1 MLTLPGWNSIE
12 TVSRLAKI
20 FTIAGFISLFL
31 LGAFEVLAYVYG
43 NRKDALGAI
52 AGQNAAASRSRED
65 EQAEQKRSADIADAK
80 SRAAE
85 AERRAIRVRKRR
97 QPGPH
102 AAGVGHGV
110 AKPADQATAQPR
122 LGKPRYALGKR
133 PRPDRPGRLCRPVVD
148 QRLEWIVGF
157 TTPQ

>member
-31 LGAFEVLAYVYG
+31 LGAFEILAYVYG

-85 AERRAIRVRKRR
+85 AERRAERLEK
-97 QPGPH
+97 
-102 AAGVGHGV
+102 AAL
-110 AKPADQATAQPR
+110 PRSLSPTAR
-122 LGKPRYALGKR
+122 DAIAAFLKGKPVGTLGIKAA
-133 PRPDRPGRLCRPVVD
+133 VVAED
-148 QRLEWIVGF
+148 SK
-157 TTPQ
+157 